1 MFDRIYKFLKS
12 SAFDFLSYVIV
23 FGCFFG
29 GALVGA
35 IVAVTQVGQKTN
47 HCEQQ
52 LELVKQG
59 AKQGVHEFLA
69 EFGLEYRKKK

>member
-1 MFDRIYKFLKS
+1 MTSKL
-12 SAFDFLSYVIV
+12 DFL
-23 FGCFFG
+23 CL
-29 GALVGA
+29 GAMFASGLLCGMGLMFEPDKEKN
-35 IVAVTQVGQKTN
+35 TKN

-69 EFGLEYRKKK
+69 EFGLEYRKKAK